1 VGAGGHVVV
10 VVVVAHAHF
19 NKALLSGVQ
28 AAVGLAG
35 IHR

>member
-1 VGAGGHVVV
+1 MV